1 MKIKEQSSVNAIS
14 IDRGTNKTTIIIDSH
29 IPENATQAKM
39 LLVMKFKHQVKLQ
52 ASEDKLKKIQNDL
65 FTTQGSIASGHVVEF
80 YVEQDVVG
88 LIIGKKG
95 ARIKQTEVES
105 GVQSIKVT
113 DTDDKLKGKYI
124 ISIILVYN

>member
-1 MKIKEQSSVNAIS
+1 MNAIS